1 MPDELKGFRGRHPIK
16 AIAIVIIIVAI
27 QISLPAEVTPGPAWV
42 IILVELSGIPIV
54 YVSRT
59 LGIVST
65 PRFRYIMDV
74 YFFLLICAGAAN
86 AVLLLRAALDDSGS
100 SGLSLLY
107 AGFGVLTINVLS
119 FGLIYWWIDGGG
131 PVARLKKQVTQ
142 WDFQVPQ
149 QLAEGSVWEP
159 TILDY
164 LYVAYT
170 NILAFSPTDAMPLTH
185 RVKLLFTVQSAI
197 SVLTVVITVGHAIN
211 VLSS

>member
-1 MPDELKGFRGRHPIK
+1 MSDQLKGFRGRHPIK
-16 AIAIVIIIVAI
+16 AIVVVVVIVAL
-27 QISLPAEVTPGPAWV
+27 QIALPAEVTPGPAWV

-59 LGIVST
+59 LGKVT
-65 PRFRYIMDV
+65 TQRFRYIMDV
-74 YFFLLICAGAAN
+74 YFFLLICAGAVN

-100 SGLSLLY
+100 SGLSLLF

-131 PVARLKKQVTQ
+131 PIRRLQKTVTQ
-142 WDFQVPQ
+142 WDFQFPQ
-149 QLAEGSVWEP
+149 QLAAGSVWEP
-159 TILDY
+159 TLPDY

-197 SVLTVVITVGHAIN
+197 SVLTVVVTVGHAIN
-211 VLSS
+211 VLST

>member
-1 MPDELKGFRGRHPIK
+1 MEEIWSSLYWDVGYV
-16 AIAIVIIIVAI
+16 IVIVALLAAI
-27 QISLPAEVTPGPAWV
+27 MFMIHEKFCKDEKNCKNISL
-42 IILVELSGIPIV
+42 
-54 YVSRT
+54 T

-65 PRFRYIMDV
+65 PRFCHVMDV

-131 PVARLKKQVTQ
+131 PVVRLKKQVTQ
-142 WDFQVPQ
+142 WDFQFPQ
-149 QLAEGSVWEP
+149 QLAQGSVWEP

>member
-1 MPDELKGFRGRHPIK
+1 MSDELKGFRGQHPVK
-16 AIAIVIIIVAI
+16 AILVVLFIVAI
-27 QISLPAEVTPGPAWV
+27 QISLPPEVTPGPAWV
-42 IILVELSGIPIV
+42 ITLVELSGIPIV

-59 LGIVST
+59 LGVVST
-65 PRFRYIMDV
+65 ARFRYVMDV
-74 YFFLLICAGAAN
+74 YFFLLICSGAAN

-107 AGFGVLTINVLS
+107 AGFAVLTINVLS

-131 PVARLKKQVTQ
+131 PVRRLKKLVTQ
-142 WDFQVPQ
+142 WDFQFPQ
-149 QLAEGSVWEP
+149 QMITGSTWEP

-185 RVKLLFTVQSAI
+185 RVKLLFMVQSAI
-197 SVLTVVITVGHAIN
+197 SVLTVVVTVGHAIN
-211 VLSS
+211 VLSN